1 MRVIIMSVVLF
12 LTAGL
17 TGCAGNISGLGLIDA
32 PSFDRMQSYN
42 AQNVQHGVVIQV
54 REVKIGAQPG
64 AGIQGAIAGAPIG
77 VLVSQLLRNKSVATQ
92 IGVGAAVTTAGA
104 AIGNLASS
112 SRGLQAIVRLDN
124 GNVVSV
130 AQPMEQGNP
139 ILPGD
144 KVLLIGNGRLVLASY

>member
-1 MRVIIMSVVLF
+1 MRAIIMSFVLF
-12 LTAGL
+12 MTASL
-17 TGCAGNISGLGLIDA
+17 TGCAGNPAGLGMIDA
-32 PSFDRMQSYN
+32 PSFDRMQTYN

-64 AGIQGAIAGAPIG
+64 AGLQGAIAGAPIG
-77 VLVSQLLRNKSVATQ
+77 ILVSQLLHNKSVATQ

-124 GNVVSV
+124 GSVVSV
-130 AQPMEQGNP
+130 AQPIEQGNP
-139 ILPGD
+139 ILPGQ
-144 KVLLIGNGRLVLASY
+144 KVLLIGSGRLVLASY

>member
-1 MRVIIMSVVLF
+1 MRAIIMSVVLF
-12 LTAGL
+12 MTVTL
-17 TGCAGNISGLGLIDA
+17 TGCAGNPAGLGMIDE
-32 PSFDRMQSYN
+32 PSFDRQYS

-54 REVKIGAQPG
+54 REVKIAAQPG
-64 AGIQGAIAGAPIG
+64 SGVQGAIAGAPLGI
-77 VLVSQLLRNKSVATQ
+77 LVSQLFRNRNVATQ

-112 SRGLQAIVRLDN
+112 SRGLQAIVRMDT
-124 GNVVSV
+124 GNVISV

-144 KVLLIGNGRLVLASY
+144 KVLLIGNGRLVRSSY